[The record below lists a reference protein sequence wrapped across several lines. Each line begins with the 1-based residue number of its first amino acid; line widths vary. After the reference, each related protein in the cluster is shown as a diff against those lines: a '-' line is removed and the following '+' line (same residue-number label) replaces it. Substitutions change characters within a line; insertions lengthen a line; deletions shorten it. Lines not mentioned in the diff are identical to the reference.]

1 METQQKHLNIFL
13 LVLSPLAA
21 GAVIWAIAGISWE
34 SLNSGV
40 LAIAGL
46 TVFSSCFLRIQLPRV
61 NIHFT
66 ISDALIILA
75 ILLYG
80 GEVALLIAVIETTF
94 ASLNIRRQG
103 LPLKTKTIFVNV
115 TIAAVGV
122 FVANGAVKLI
132 FISTQPTL
140 KSGDLPGF
148 IWLLFVMAISLFAVN
163 SIGVAIF
170 SAIKSARP
178 VWQVWS
184 ENVVDAM
191 VMYLSGGIMAGLLV
205 KALEQLNISMF
216 AAVVGFFGIMFLTF
230 RRFVEDV
237 KKSVEKAKEAERQ
250 RAEDAEKHVG
260 ELKHY
265 IGELEH
271 SGEEIKRSHDRFRHA
286 AYHDALTGL
295 PNRNYFIDTLRELLH
310 KGRESSEYDFAVLI
324 IDLKNFK
331 TINDSLG
338 HTLGDQLIKNVANRL
353 RNVVRNND
361 MAARFG
367 GDKFGVILKDLSLG
381 DEPTIFAERINK
393 RIAEPYTLDGRH
405 VFTDAKIGIA
415 YGNSDYTEAENILR
429 DADIAMYYA
438 KDNLDDC
445 VIFDRNMHVRA
456 VTRLQ
461 LETDLRF
468 AIERDEFELYY
479 QPIVGLK
486 NADLLGFEALVRW
499 NHPTRGLVPPNDF
512 IPICE
517 NTGLV
522 VPMTVKILRSACTQ
536 VAKWQNS
543 VQSKHSLSV
552 AVNLSGKHFA
562 HHDLVDQIRE
572 VLNTSGIDPLSL
584 KLELTESAVME
595 NAEAAILMLKQIK
608 ETGVQISIDD
618 FGTGYSSLSYLHRF
632 PIDLLKI
639 DRSFV
644 SAMETNVENTEI
656 VRTVVA
662 LAKSLNLKVVAEG
675 IETLHQFHQL
685 RILGCDYGQ
694 GYLFSKPLPVADI
707 EMMILNDNAQ
717 WRDLLPS
724 RPQVMIPENPSLHL
738 HIVNSKV
745 M

>member
-1 METQQKHLNIFL
+1 MESQQKYINILL

-21 GAVIWAIAGISWE
+21 VTLVWAAAGISPQK
-34 SLNSGV
+34 LTADV
-40 LAIAGL
+40 ITVAAL
-46 TVFSSCFLRIQLPRV
+46 TVFSSCFLRVQLPRV

-80 GEVALLIAVIETTF
+80 GEVALLIAAIETTL

-103 LPLKTKTIFVNV
+103 LPLKTTTILINV
-115 TIAAVGV
+115 SIAAVGV
-122 FVANGAVKLI
+122 FAANAAVLLI
-132 FISTQPTL
+132 FGSPQPIRQ
-140 KSGDLPGF
+140 SGDLTGF
-148 IWLLFVMAISLFAVN
+148 IWLLFVMATSLFAVN
-163 SIGVAIF
+163 SVGVAVY
-170 SAIKSARP
+170 SAIKTSRP

-191 VMYLSGGIMAGLLV
+191 VMYLSGGIMAGFLV
-205 KALEQLNISMF
+205 KALDQLNVAMF
-216 AAVVGFFGIMFLTF
+216 ATVVTFFGIMFLTF
-230 RRFVEDV
+230 RRFIEDV

-265 IGELEH
+265 ISELEQ
-271 SGEEIKRSHDRFRHA
+271 SSEELSKSHERFRHA

-295 PNRNYFIDTLRELLH
+295 PNRNYFIDTLRELLDQS
-310 KGRESSEYDFAVLI
+310 RESSKCDFAVLI
-324 IDLKNFK
+324 IDLRNFK

-338 HTLGDQLIKNVANRL
+338 HTLGDHLIKNVARRL
-353 RNVVRNND
+353 ANMVRDRD

-367 GDKFGVILKDLSLG
+367 GDKFGVILKDLAG
-381 DEPTIFAERINK
+381 DDEATTFAQRINK
-393 RIAEPYTLDGRH
+393 RIAESYTLDGRH
-405 VFTDAKIGIA
+405 VFTNAKIGIA
-415 YGNSDYTEAENILR
+415 YGNANYTEAEDILR

-438 KDNLDDC
+438 KENLDDC

-468 AIERDEFELYY
+468 AVERDEFELYY
-479 QPIVGLK
+479 QPIVGLR
-486 NADLLGFEALVRW
+486 NANLVGFEALVRW
-499 NHPTRGLVPPNDF
+499 NHPKRGLVPPDEF

-517 NTGLV
+517 NTGLI
-522 VPMTVKILRSACTQ
+522 VPMTVNILRSACNQ
-536 VAKWQNS
+536 VAKWQKALQTNDP
-543 VQSKHSLSV
+543 LSV

-562 HHDLVDQIRE
+562 HQDLVDQIRE
-572 VLNTSGIDPLSL
+572 VLNTSGINPLSL

-595 NAEAAILMLKQIK
+595 NAESAILMLKQIK

-644 SAMETNVENTEI
+644 SAMETNVENSEI

-694 GYLFSKPLPVADI
+694 GYLFSKPMPVADI
-707 EMMILNDNAQ
+707 ELMILAENPQ
-717 WRDLLPS
+717 WSELLPG
-724 RPQVMIPENPSLHL
+724 RLVVMVPDNPNALHL
-738 HIVNSKV
+738 HIV
-745 M
+745 